1 MKRMAATRRADA
13 GRELLSFRLG
23 DRLLALPCRR
33 VVRVAR
39 ITSIVPLPSDLP
51 YNLGIVVHRGVAAG
65 LLDLA
70 GLLDGERGQARA
82 PTLPSLVIFAR
93 FPRGVAGF
101 PVDELLD
108 VEGPETIGK
117 APAPESPAFEVL
129 DLDALE
135 STG

>member
-1 MKRMAATRRADA
+1 MRRLAATRRADA

-23 DRLLALPCRR
+23 DRQLALPCRR

-65 LLDLA
+65 LLDLT
-70 GLLDGERGQARA
+70 GLLDGERGEARVPA
-82 PTLPSLVIFAR
+82 LPSLVIFAR

-101 PVDELLD
+101 PVDELLE
-108 VEGPETIGK
+108 VEDSGAIGE
-117 APAPESPAFEVL
+117 APAPGSPAFEVL

-135 STG
+135 SPG